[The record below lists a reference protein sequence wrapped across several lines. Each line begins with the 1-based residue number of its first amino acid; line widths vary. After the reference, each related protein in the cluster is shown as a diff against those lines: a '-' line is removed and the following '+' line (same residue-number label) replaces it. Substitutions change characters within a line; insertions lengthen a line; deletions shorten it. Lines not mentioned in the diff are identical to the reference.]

1 MKTKQLEILANQWE
15 SCTKCELS
23 QVRIKS
29 VFGRGS
35 VNAKLVLI
43 GQNPGKNENEQGIP
57 FIGTTGK
64 ILDKLLEEVG
74 LTTNDYYILNA
85 CLCHSPKNRKPTSEE
100 VTACR
105 PRLLEQL
112 TIISPQIIVTLGA
125 SATESF
131 LNDKSSISKIRGK
144 FQFHAGY
151 SVMPTYHPSST
162 IYTPKNRDILKE
174 DLQTVATLLIE
185 GF

>member
-1 MKTKQLEILANQWE
+1 MKTKQLEILATTWE
-15 SCTKCELS
+15 TCTKCSLS
-23 QVRIKS
+23 EVRIKS

-35 VNAKLVLI
+35 CDAKLVLI

-85 CLCHSPKNRKPTSEE
+85 CLCHSPKNRKPTTEE

-112 TIISPQIIVTLGA
+112 TIIAPRIIITLGA
-125 SATESF
+125 AATESI
-131 LNDKSSISKIRGK
+131 LNITESIAKIHGK
-144 FQFHAGY
+144 FY
-151 SVMPTYHPSST
+151 SWNEYLVMPTYHPSST
-162 IYTPKNRDILKE
+162 IYTPKNKDILKE
-174 DLQTVATLLIE
+174 DLRVVVKTLTE
-185 GF
+185 RF